1 MAMDTCLKHQF
12 LLAMPGLLGDFFA
25 NTITYI
31 CEHNEDGAMGL
42 MITRPMEISV
52 ASLLEHLGIE
62 PVAGLDEPVLMGGP
76 VQTERGMILHSDDSY
91 DDASLA
97 LGNGLMLSSTLE
109 SLRSIGAGCGPK
121 RFLLALGHAG
131 WGPGQL
137 EQEVADNAWLTCPAN
152 AEVLFDTPIEERI
165 DRAAATLGI
174 DFRLMGH
181 HAGHA

>member
-12 LLAMPGLLGDFFA
+12 LLAMPGLLGDFFG

-42 MITRPMEISV
+42 MINRPMEISV
-52 ASLLEHLGIE
+52 ANLLEHLGIDTE
-62 PVAGLDEPVLMGGP
+62 SGLDEPVLMGGP
-76 VQTERGMILHSDDSY
+76 VQTERGLILHTDDSY
-91 DDASLA
+91 DAASHS

-109 SLRSIGAGCGPK
+109 SLRNIGSGCGPDQ
-121 RFLLALGHAG
+121 FLLALGHAG

-137 EQEVADNAWLTCPAN
+137 EGELAENAWLTCPAS
-152 AEVLFDTPIEERI
+152 AEVLFDTPIEDRI
-165 DRAAATLGI
+165 DKAASTLGI

>member
-42 MITRPMEISV
+42 MINRPMEISV

-76 VQTERGMILHSDDSY
+76 VQTERGMMLHSDDSY
-91 DDASLA
+91 DASSLA

-109 SLRSIGAGCGPK
+109 SLRSIGAGSGPE

>member
-1 MAMDTCLKHQF
+1 
-12 LLAMPGLLGDFFA
+12 
-25 NTITYI
+25 
-31 CEHNEDGAMGL
+31 
-42 MITRPMEISV
+42 MINRPMEISV
-52 ASLLEHLGIE
+52 ADLLEHLGIE
-62 PVAGLDEPVLMGGP
+62 PVSGLDEPVLMGGP
-76 VQTERGMILHSDDSY
+76 VQTERGFILHSDDSH
-91 DDASLA
+91 DAGSHV

-109 SLRSIGAGCGPK
+109 SLRSIGTGCGPG

-137 EQEVADNAWLTCPAN
+137 ERELSENAWLTCPAS

-165 DRAAATLGI
+165 DKAASALGI

>member
-12 LLAMPGLLGDFFA
+12 LLAMPGLLGDFFG

-42 MITRPMEISV
+42 MINRPMEISV
-52 ASLLEHLGIE
+52 AELLEHLGIE
-62 PVAGLDEPVLMGGP
+62 TGSEFDQPVLMGGP
-76 VQTERGMILHSDDSY
+76 VQTERGLILHSDDSH
-91 DDASLA
+91 DVASRA
-97 LGNGLMLSSTLE
+97 LGNGLMLSSALE
-109 SLRSIGAGCGPK
+109 SLQSIGSGTGPTQ
-121 RFLLALGHAG
+121 FLLALGHAG

-137 EQEVADNAWLTCPAN
+137 EQELSENAWLTCPAS
-152 AEVLFDTPIEERI
+152 AEVLFDTPIDERI
-165 DRAAATLGI
+165 DKAAATLGI